1 MLTERF
7 NKQRKKELEAIF
19 SKKNIAST
27 WRKIVKDQLRRIDLQ
42 DIFDY
47 YDFNYNIDDRAILLR
62 NDLLN
67 GNYQCSL
74 PMIFRMEKKFGICR
88 HIIIPQPID
97 ALVLQVITEAIRP
110 EILPKQPS
118 SNAYYSQDRHN
129 VSKPHEID
137 EYGYS
142 WSELWKKMQKEIY
155 KFNEEKEL
163 LVVSD
168 LSNFYDSIE
177 VSELRKRVTSYV
189 DEKEVLIDILFKIVE
204 KISWLPDYLPYI
216 GRGLPTT
223 SIEGIRLLGHCFL
236 FELDSYLKEKTN
248 NSFTRWMDDVV
259 FGINSKDEGVEI
271 LSFTSD
277 ILKSRGLAWNAS
289 KTDIYT
295 SKKAQVHFLI
305 NENKYLDSID
315 LSKKNNS
322 TENNI
327 KKKFKAHLKS
337 NKESKYYEKITKRY
351 ITVFSKLKSDVLLNG
366 IVGLYDS
373 NPGIRQNLLYYLSNI
388 GYSNRTSNIILDI
401 LNKTKIYDDISL
413 FNICKLITN
422 WDIPTTE
429 GGCSFIHDFL
439 NILTFFSSRRKTP
452 FDFYCI
458 LWVRAKYDHPQK
470 LYDFIIKYEN
480 IWKGEP
486 FLRRMVTCIMAR
498 IFSVKETKVQLF
510 LENQIATGESSVVSA
525 ANHILSFSKL
535 SKIETKINMYLF
547 PDKGTGYSLSRFLV
561 LCSVLNSDIYR
572 SDSQTIDK
580 IKAKIHDCHFRKW
593 IELQYDIK

>member
-7 NKQRKKELEAIF
+7 NKQRKSELDTIF
-19 SKKNIAST
+19 SKKNISNV
-27 WRKIVKDQLRRIDLQ
+27 WRNIVKDQLRRIDLQ

-47 YDFNYNIDDRAILLR
+47 YDFNYNIDERALLLR

-74 PMIFRMEKKFGICR
+74 PMIFRIEKKFGICR
-88 HIIIPQPID
+88 HIVIPQPID
-97 ALVLQVITEAIRP
+97 ALVLQVITETIRP
-110 EILPKQPS
+110 EILKKQPS
-118 SNAYYSQDRHN
+118 SNAFYSQDRHN

-142 WSELWKKMQKEIY
+142 WMELWKKMQKTIY

-177 VSELRKRVTSYV
+177 VYELRKKIMSAI
-189 DEKEVLIDILFKIVE
+189 DEKEVLIDILFKIIE

-223 SIEGIRLLGHCFL
+223 NIEGVRLLGHCFL
-236 FELDSYLKEKTN
+236 FELDSYLKEQTN

-259 FGINSKDEGVEI
+259 FGINSKEEGIEI

-277 ILKSRGLAWNAS
+277 ILKSRGLAWNTS

-295 SKKAQVHFLI
+295 SQKAQIHFLI
-305 NENKYLDSID
+305 DENKYLDSID
-315 LSKKNNS
+315 ISVGGEAVAKSVKDKFEYHLENNS
-322 TENNI
+322 T
-327 KKKFKAHLKS
+327 
-337 NKESKYYEKITKRY
+337 SKYYEKVTKRY
-351 ITVFSKLKSDVLLNG
+351 ITIFSKLKSDILLND
-366 IVGLYDS
+366 IVSLYE
-373 NPGIRQNLLYYLSNI
+373 NTPGIRQNLLYYLSNL
-388 GYSNRTSNIILDI
+388 GYGDKTSNIVIEI

-422 WDIPTTE
+422 WNIPTSNKGYDFIKEIIELVT
-429 GGCSFIHDFL
+429 SFSIK
-439 NILTFFSSRRKTP
+439 RKTP

-458 LWVRAKYDHPQK
+458 LWVRAKYNHPQE

-480 IWKGEP
+480 IWKSEP
-486 FLRRMVTCIMAR
+486 FLRRMVTSIMAR
-498 IFSVKETKVQLF
+498 IYPGKEGKVQTF
-510 LENQIATGESSVVSA
+510 LESQIATGESSIVSV
-525 ANHILSFSKL
+525 ANCILKFAKL
-535 SKIETKINMYLF
+535 TKIETKINMYLF
-547 PDKGTGYSLSRFLV
+547 PNKLATYSLQRFLV
-561 LCSVLNSDIYR
+561 LCSVLNADVYRTNEDIANNIK
-572 SDSQTIDK
+572 TKIIDD
-580 IKAKIHDCHFRKW
+580 HLRKW
-593 IELQYDIK
+593 IDLQYDIK